1 MNERRT
7 LIVAGVGPV
16 PVGNPGRVYAPGLRL
31 YAFSKIL
38 HESGFR
44 VIMGEAAF
52 AGKQEALPTAGAGVP
67 WEHRVLPFDVRSA
80 APILRQWIHSDR
92 PEAVITTTDVMNL
105 ASAMAGEGVPRWM
118 DFNGHPMVER
128 QELSRVHSCDDG
140 LADQW
145 NQVLPSL
152 LAGDHFSTCSTPQ
165 KYALIGELGAVGRLN
180 RFTSGHDLV
189 TSIPPGPVFHEGKPT
204 GIPALRGRLY
214 PENAFCLLWNGGFN
228 TWVDEE
234 MLFKGVEAAMI
245 REERLHFLLT
255 GGAIEGHDE
264 STFVRFQERVN
275 GSPVRSRFHF
285 CGWVPL
291 EHLPDYYAAAD
302 AAINLD
308 RFSYEALLGCRNRL
322 FSWIRFGLPVITTPE
337 SEITGL
343 LVERGLAAA
352 VRTGDSAGLAA
363 LLADMVQNPAEY
375 KEMAVKAARFLAEEY
390 TYERLLQ
397 PLVAWARDPRTAPDR
412 FGVNAAN
419 LAGGI
424 TGPDNTLACLMARL
438 RAADDMVREEREK
451 VLRAESELMQIR
463 GSRAWKLASLLRRP
477 GGKK

>member
-1 MNERRT
+1 
-7 LIVAGVGPV
+7 
-16 PVGNPGRVYAPGLRL
+16 
-31 YAFSKIL
+31 
-38 HESGFR
+38 
-44 VIMGEAAF
+44 
-52 AGKQEALPTAGAGVP
+52 
-67 WEHRVLPFDVRSA
+67 
-80 APILRQWIHSDR
+80 
-92 PEAVITTTDVMNL
+92 
-105 ASAMAGEGVPRWM
+105 
-118 DFNGHPMVER
+118 
-128 QELSRVHSCDDG
+128 
-140 LADQW
+140 
-145 NQVLPSL
+145 
-152 LAGDHFSTCSTPQ
+152 
-165 KYALIGELGAVGRLN
+165 
-180 RFTSGHDLV
+180 
-189 TSIPPGPVFHEGKPT
+189 
-204 GIPALRGRLY
+204 
-214 PENAFCLLWNGGFN
+214 
-228 TWVDEE
+228 
-234 MLFKGVEAAMI
+234 
-245 REERLHFLLT
+245 
-255 GGAIEGHDE
+255 
-264 STFVRFQERVN
+264 
-275 GSPVRSRFHF
+275 
-285 CGWVPL
+285 
-291 EHLPDYYAAAD
+291 AAAD